1 MIIMT
6 GQVLKHSSK
15 EHAVL
20 FKTGQLINSLHGNLQ
35 ERTQQMG
42 KLKQL
47 VIEAEDIIHSIVQD
61 GWDEAVGTVED
72 MKNHTLQNI
81 DDALEDFCNEHGIQ
95 FDDLDLLYMGED
107 YISLEDKIANVVDE
121 IWEIV

>member
-1 MIIMT
+1 
-6 GQVLKHSSK
+6 
-15 EHAVL
+15 
-20 FKTGQLINSLHGNLQ
+20 
-35 ERTQQMG
+35 MG